1 MEDVDVDYSLS
12 NTKYLKKE
20 TNVQLGDIS
29 MASPVDLQ
37 TVFGQ
42 FLQIIPWIMVI
53 ALLPVILRSIVDAIK
68 QFKV

>member
-1 MEDVDVDYSLS
+1 MF
-12 NTKYLKKE
+12 
-20 TNVQLGDIS
+20 QLGDIS

-53 ALLPVILRSIVDAIK
+53 ALLPVILKSIVEAIK
-68 QFKV
+68 EFRT